1 MRCRLYRRD
10 GTLVAEGPCGL
21 RRDGAIE
28 MVTEGMR
35 PEPRKGEG
43 PLLLVE
49 GPRHYEVRVTDVH
62 GVRDEALAG
71 RFQVFHLAPV
81 QHEAGARS

>member
-1 MRCRLYRRD
+1 MRCSLYRCD

-28 MVTEGMR
+28 MVTEQIR
-35 PEPRKGEG
+35 PEPRTGEG

-49 GPRHYEVRVTDVH
+49 GRRHYEVRVAEVH
-62 GVRDEALAG
+62 GVRDGALAD
-71 RFQVFHLAPV
+71 RFRVFHLAPV
-81 QHEAGARS
+81 QQGAES